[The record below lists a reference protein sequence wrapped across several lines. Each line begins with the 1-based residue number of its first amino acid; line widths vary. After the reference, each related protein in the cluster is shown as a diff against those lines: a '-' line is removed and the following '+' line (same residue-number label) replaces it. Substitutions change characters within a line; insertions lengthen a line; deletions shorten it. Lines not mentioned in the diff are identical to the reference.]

1 MTEKEYE
8 YILNPKTGKL
18 VKTCG
23 NIGMKLI
30 KNYEYEEIYNP
41 ETKRTVNFNKTT
53 GKKVYKKYE
62 KYIEKYSKKGGSPAL
77 ATCPTSIALRRCNGH
92 QSSRTCSVV
101 HTLKRNQQQTNNSCS
116 FILPKLTKSGTTSIV
131 QNSDSN
137 YDITSKNS
145 NTSNST
151 LLYLV
156 PEFSENLNEK
166 LHVETYSYNYNNT
179 SYKVSSTLSTTDE
192 ITVIQNYDPPN
203 PPPPIST
210 STYQF
215 DCEPSN
221 TNQVCNS
228 SSMQTNETLKKFLQI
243 LAAYI
248 DTIVMLLN
256 PQFLSILTVK
266 WLKNVVI
273 EYIFTNLL
281 QLVIPTQID
290 NKGLLVKSVVWNM
303 MGDNVIT
310 ISAKLTLKQVA
321 PGYTANLPQVIIK
334 KQVITLLEYVQNL
347 KPERKSELNTEEI
360 TKVLKK
366 NTKVLKE
373 NTKVLKENTK
383 VLEEI
388 KTVYTKVK
396 QIVKQISVKFDITL
410 KEEE

>member
-62 KYIEKYSKKGGSPAL
+62 KYIEKYSKKGGTVAL
-77 ATCPTSIALRRCNGH
+77 AAPACPTSIKLRTCNGH

-101 HTLKRNQQQTNNSCS
+101 RTLKRNQQQTNNSCS
-116 FILPKLTKSGTTSIV
+116 FILPKLTKSGSTLTL
-131 QNSDSN
+131 QNNHSN
-137 YDITSKNS
+137 YGITQ
-145 NTSNST
+145 NST
-151 LLYLV
+151 LLYLA

-166 LHVETYSYNYNNT
+166 LHVVTYSYNYNNT

-334 KQVITLLEYVQNL
+334 NQVITLLEYVQNL

-360 TKVLKK
+360 TKVLK
-366 NTKVLKE
+366 E

-388 KTVYTKVK
+388 KTVNTKVK
-396 QIVKQISVKFDITL
+396 EIVNTISDNFDIKVT
-410 KEEE
+410 KETHS

>member
-62 KYIEKYSKKGGSPAL
+62 KYVKKHYKKGGSSATL
-77 ATCPTSIALRRCNGH
+77 APEAAVARVQAAAIQRKSCPRLIKYNQCSKSNQNQCTLITFRNKSLH
-92 QSSRTCSVV
+92 QDFCRFELNSSLYNHDEHKS
-101 HTLKRNQQQTNNSCS
+101 
-116 FILPKLTKSGTTSIV
+116 TKDLNKSLNV
-131 QNSDSN
+131 NM
-137 YDITSKNS
+137 Y
-145 NTSNST
+145 
-151 LLYLV
+151 
-156 PEFSENLNEK
+156 FNEK
-166 LHVETYSYNYNNT
+166 LNVNENSYLVMYSDSHGKTNYI
-179 SYKVSSTLSTTDE
+179 VSSTLNTTLNTTNNTIE
-192 ITVIQNYDPPN
+192 VQQTTFFVGNPPN
-203 PPPPIST
+203 PPIST

-221 TNQVCNS
+221 AERVCN
-228 SSMQTNETLKKFLQI
+228 SSMQTNETLKKLLQI

-256 PQFLSILTVK
+256 PQFLSIFTGK

-281 QLVIPTQID
+281 QLVIPSQID

-303 MGDNVIT
+303 MGDNLIT

-321 PGYTANLPQVIIK
+321 HGYTENLPQVIIK
-334 KQVITLLEYVQNL
+334 KQVITLLEYVQKL
-347 KPERKSELNTEEI
+347 KSERNSELNTEEE
-360 TKVLKK
+360 T
-366 NTKVLKE
+366 
-373 NTKVLKENTK
+373 
-383 VLEEI
+383 EI
-388 KTVYTKVK
+388 QTLTSEVK
-396 QIVKQISVKFDITL
+396 QIVRTISVNFDITV
-410 KEEE
+410 KEE